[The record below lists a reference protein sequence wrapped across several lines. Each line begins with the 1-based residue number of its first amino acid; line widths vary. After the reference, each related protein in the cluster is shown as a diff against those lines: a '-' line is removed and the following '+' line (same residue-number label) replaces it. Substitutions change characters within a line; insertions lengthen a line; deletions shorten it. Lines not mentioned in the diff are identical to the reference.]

1 MQLSDRLPLMKDYP
15 SSAEFYVQSPFHN
28 SRFLLVACCFVLDLC
43 LCAFVLVGCWRHS
56 NLQVASFMAFVIIF
70 LVAAWR
76 LGFRTHE
83 QIHMLF
89 ETGQIGKLE
98 KGSAL
103 DKTLSATTGVLLG
116 LLFATFVL
124 AGSSLA
130 ALGQVLLSR

>member
-1 MQLSDRLPLMKDYP
+1 MQLSNRLPLMKDYA

-28 SRFLLVACCFVLDLC
+28 SRFLLVTCCFVLDLC
-43 LCAFVLVGCWRHS
+43 LCAFVLVGCWRHA
-56 NLQVASFMAFVIIF
+56 NLQVALLMAFVTIY

-83 QIHMLF
+83 EIHMLF
-89 ETGQIGKLE
+89 ETGQIEKLE
-98 KGSAL
+98 KGSPL
-103 DKTLSATTGVLLG
+103 DKTLGATTGVLLG

-124 AGSSLA
+124 VALSLA